1 MQINNK
7 NKVCTHGST
16 KYDSK
21 NNKIFLV
28 CKKSPC
34 FTQKITTFLHQQD
47 SLPQKLDNRR
57 KGRKRR
63 RGKRANVIDGR
74 KET

>member
-7 NKVCTHGST
+7 TKYVLMEAQ

-34 FTQKITTFLHQQD
+34 FTQKIITFLHQQD

-63 RGKRANVIDGR
+63 KGKRANVMDGR